1 MDEFDKLA
9 KTPLDEWILF
19 LKTGEIP
26 ENAKASGLPEAREK
40 LRMDKLSAS
49 ERKEYERHMEALRY
63 QRSVIQTGWIEG
75 RAEGKAEGL
84 VEGKIEVAR
93 SLKEM
98 GLSLE
103 QISKATG
110 LSKDDIEKL

>member
-1 MDEFDKLA
+1 
-9 KTPLDEWILF
+9 
-19 LKTGEIP
+19 
-26 ENAKASGLPEAREK
+26 
-40 LRMDKLSAS
+40 MDKLSAS

-63 QRSVIQTGWIEG
+63 QRSVIQTGWIEGRAEGRAEGKTEG

>member
-1 MDEFDKLA
+1 
-9 KTPLDEWILF
+9 
-19 LKTGEIP
+19 
-26 ENAKASGLPEAREK
+26 
-40 LRMDKLSAS
+40 MDKLSAS
-49 ERKEYERHMEALRY
+49 EQKEYERHMEALRY

-75 RAEGKAEGL
+75 RAEGKAEGRAEGKVEGKIEGLAEGKAEGL